1 MTIKENDVK
10 LKRDIGLI
18 AAGFLVLNGVIGAG
32 IFGLPGRLS
41 EVAGVFSPWL
51 IILFGILIITVVW
64 TFAALSS
71 YFSTTGGPVVYV
83 SSVFGPMLGFQT
95 GWLLYV
101 GRLAAFAAN
110 INLLFDYVA
119 YLWDGASDWGL
130 RSLLIFLVVGG
141 LSIIN
146 ILGVKKAIHAIS
158 MLTFLKLVPIILMIL
173 LGLQYVAPA
182 DWLPHDVPKFD
193 DAGAVVLLIF
203 FAFTGFESVLASAGE
218 TKNPQKTIPRA
229 LITVFLAITLI
240 YFLLQ
245 LVYVSVVP
253 VNNGIDAPLIELG
266 RGLIGPIGGTIVI
279 FVAIFSILGNVA
291 GIVIFASRS
300 TFAMAH
306 DGSLPLWFGCVH
318 EKYCTPANSIL
329 FQAIF
334 VYILA
339 ISGTFV
345 YLAIAGTLA
354 RMIAYAIC
362 ILALPGVRKNADTE
376 TLLNAIKIPGG
387 YIIPCIALLVCFY
400 AMIQSEP
407 RNWAYLIGFVSFGSL
422 LYFLNNRFKRAQ

>member
-141 LSIIN
+141 LSDR
-146 ILGVKKAIHAIS
+146 K
-158 MLTFLKLVPIILMIL
+158 
-173 LGLQYVAPA
+173 
-182 DWLPHDVPKFD
+182 
-193 DAGAVVLLIF
+193 
-203 FAFTGFESVLASAGE
+203 
-218 TKNPQKTIPRA
+218 
-229 LITVFLAITLI
+229 
-240 YFLLQ
+240 
-245 LVYVSVVP
+245 SVV
-253 VNNGIDAPLIELG
+253 
-266 RGLIGPIGGTIVI
+266 
-279 FVAIFSILGNVA
+279 
-291 GIVIFASRS
+291 
-300 TFAMAH
+300 
-306 DGSLPLWFGCVH
+306 
-318 EKYCTPANSIL
+318 
-329 FQAIF
+329 
-334 VYILA
+334 
-339 ISGTFV
+339 
-345 YLAIAGTLA
+345 
-354 RMIAYAIC
+354 
-362 ILALPGVRKNADTE
+362 
-376 TLLNAIKIPGG
+376 
-387 YIIPCIALLVCFY
+387 
-400 AMIQSEP
+400 
-407 RNWAYLIGFVSFGSL
+407 
-422 LYFLNNRFKRAQ
+422 